1 MTESVA
7 EKGYARATVADVL
20 KRVHVSRE
28 TFYQHFSDKADCFL
42 AAYEQAASILEA
54 GVRQALGPEDLPGME
69 RFERALGAYLELMAA
84 EPVLAKTFLI
94 EIYAAGP
101 DAAQRRFE
109 LQQQWLGLFTGL
121 LMSDEGWKTLPDP
134 EFAARLVLGGAG
146 SMVTSHI
153 TAGDHAALPG
163 LRQPILALVRSMV
176 RPEYCAEPGAGTRRS
191 SGSL

>member
-42 AAYEQAASILEA
+42 AAYEQAATILE
-54 GVRQALGPEDLPGME
+54 VSIMQAMGPEDLPAME
-69 RFERALGAYLELMAA
+69 RFERALDAYLELMAE

-101 DAAQRRFE
+101 TAAQQRFE
-109 LQQQWLGLFTGL
+109 RQGRWLELFTSI
-121 LMSDEGWKTLPDP
+121 LMADEGWKTLPDP

-146 SMVTSHI
+146 AMVMAYLT
-153 TAGDHAALPG
+153 TGDHAALPG
-163 LRQPILALVRSMV
+163 LRQPVLTLIRSM
-176 RPEYCAEPGAGTRRS
+176 TKQN
-191 SGSL
+191 